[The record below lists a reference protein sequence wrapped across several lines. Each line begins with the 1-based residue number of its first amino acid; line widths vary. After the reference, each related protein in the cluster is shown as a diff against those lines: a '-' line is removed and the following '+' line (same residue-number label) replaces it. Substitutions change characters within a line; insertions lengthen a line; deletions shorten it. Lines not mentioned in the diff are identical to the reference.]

1 MARPTEFDRDAA
13 LDSALRLF
21 WEQGYGATSLSQ
33 LLAVMQISRSSF
45 YAAFVDKRTLF
56 LEVMALFRQRTYAIF
71 IESRERVGPAAAI
84 PEFFRYTVLDV
95 PGRRA
100 GRGCLMVNT
109 ILELADVDKELSK
122 AASAHLG
129 TLERAFASA
138 LSEAVH
144 AGDLDCDMDTDSVAR
159 YLMVVNQ
166 GLRVASREGR
176 TRKELANLINTS
188 SQLLGLPGAA

>member
-33 LLAVMQISRSSF
+33 LLAVMEISRSSF

-71 IESRERVGPAAAI
+71 IEGRERVGPAAAI

-109 ILELADVDKELSK
+109 ILELADVDDELSQ
-122 AASAHLG
+122 AASAHLN
-129 TLERAFASA
+129 TLEKAFESA
-138 LSEAVH
+138 LIDASG
-144 AGDLDCDMDTDSVAR
+144 AGAIDPGVDPESAAR

-176 TRKELANLINTS
+176 SRKELADLIDTS